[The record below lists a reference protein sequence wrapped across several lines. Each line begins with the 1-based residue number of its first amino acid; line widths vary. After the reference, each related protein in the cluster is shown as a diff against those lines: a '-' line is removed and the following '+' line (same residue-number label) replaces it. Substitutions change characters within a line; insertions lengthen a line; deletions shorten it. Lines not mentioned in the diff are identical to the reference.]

1 MRIDAMVRNRFLVTV
16 PSTLLCVALLLGA
29 CAVNREAVPVAG
41 ARGAEESAGAMSLHQ
56 KGVTLPKEVDVPLR
70 LSPGASWKS
79 RFLSTSETK
88 RTLVGADGKETVR
101 SRTVGLELVAAQKV
115 TGIAGTVAT
124 VEVTESET
132 RILQEGKFIPAPY
145 KQFNPPNPV
154 SFTIDTATGKT
165 DFDAVRRAYGKWMAE
180 VKEGP
185 AGDILGRTFR
195 LPGYLAVLE
204 EMYGKPF
211 TRVAGRKVAKDGTP
225 TGKDIVLPFLGPGSV
240 PAPVVVEGTVRYT
253 GFEAKG
259 RQHLLEVTGKYEGQ
273 PDFSAED
280 GLAARLADFGKD
292 APKGFTGTGSA
303 SGHFRSSVDMMSG
316 REVRSSAQ
324 LSYTA
329 KWIFESGSLTEEVA
343 GKSIL
348 EPVE

>member
-1 MRIDAMVRNRFLVTV
+1 MRTDANAPHRSLVAV
-16 PSTLLCVALLLGA
+16 STALLCVALMLGA
-29 CAVNREAVPVAG
+29 CAATREAVPAARSGGTDAAAG
-41 ARGAEESAGAMSLHQ
+41 AKSESPKME
-56 KGVTLPKEVDVPLR
+56 LPKEIEVRLR
-70 LSPGASWKS
+70 LSPGDTWNS
-79 RFLSTSETK
+79 RFVSTSESK
-88 RTLVGADGKETVR
+88 RTLVGTDGKETVK
-101 SRTVGLELVAAQKV
+101 SRPVGLELVAVQKV
-115 TGIAGTVAT
+115 TAVEGTVAT
-124 VEVTESET
+124 IQVTETET

-165 DFDAVRRAYGKWMAE
+165 DFDAMRRAYEKWMAE

-211 TRVAGRKVAKDGTP
+211 TRVSGRKLTEEGIP
-225 TGKDIVLPFLGPGSV
+225 TGKDLVLPFLGPGAP

-253 GFEAKG
+253 GFERKG
-259 RQHLLEVTGKYEGQ
+259 KLHLLGVSGKYEGQ
-273 PDFSAED
+273 PDFSTGE
-280 GLAARLADFGKD
+280 GLAARLADFGKE
-292 APKGFTGTGSA
+292 APKGFTASGSA
-303 SGHFRSSVDMMSG
+303 SGHFQSSVDVLSG
-316 REVRSSAQ
+316 RETRSTGQ
-324 LSYTA
+324 LSYSA
-329 KWIFESGSLTEEVA
+329 KWIFEGGSLTEEVA